1 MPRVLVIE
9 DDEQTRDMLKQLLE
23 RNGYEVDAAEEGV
36 AGLKAFRKREAD
48 VVLTDLLMPGKEG
61 LETIRD
67 LLAARPGLPI
77 IAMSG
82 GGRLGNLGY
91 LAAAEK
97 MGAAKVFAKPIDIPL
112 LLEAIKELT
121 TPRG

>member
-1 MPRVLVIE
+1 MARILVIE
-9 DDEQTRDMLKQLLE
+9 DDAQTREMLRQLLK
-23 RNGYEVDAAEEGV
+23 RSGYDVDVAPDGIDGLRSFRAAP
-36 AGLKAFRKREAD
+36 AD
-48 VVLTDLLMPGKEG
+48 LVLTDLLMPGKEG

-67 LLAARPGLPI
+67 LLDEFVGVKI

-97 MGAAKVFAKPIDIPL
+97 LGAARVFAKPIDIPL
-112 LLEAIKELT
+112 LLQEIKQLLSEE
-121 TPRG
+121 

>member
-1 MPRVLVIE
+1 MPRILIIE
-9 DDEQTRDMLKQLLE
+9 DDAQTRDMLSQLLQ
-23 RNGYEVDAAEEGV
+23 RHGYEVSLAADGID
-36 AGLKAFRKREAD
+36 GMRQFRAEPAD
-48 VVLTDLLMPGKEG
+48 LVLTDLLMPGKEG

-67 LLAARPGLPI
+67 LLDEFVGVKI

-97 MGAAKVFAKPIDIPL
+97 LGATRAIAKPIDIPYL
-112 LLEAIKELT
+112 LQQIKVLLSQ
-121 TPRG
+121 G

>member
-1 MPRVLVIE
+1 MPRILIIE
-9 DDEQTRDMLKQLLE
+9 DDAQTRDMLSQLLH
-23 RNGYEVDAAEEGV
+23 RHGYEVSLAADGID
-36 AGLKAFRKREAD
+36 GMRQFRAEPAD
-48 VVLTDLLMPGKEG
+48 LVLTDLLMPGKEG

-67 LLAARPGLPI
+67 LLDEFVGVKI

-97 MGAAKVFAKPIDIPL
+97 LGATRAIAKPIDIPYL
-112 LLEAIKELT
+112 LQQIKVLLSQ
-121 TPRG
+121 G

>member
-1 MPRVLVIE
+1 MSRILIIE
-9 DDEQTRDMLKQLLE
+9 DDPQTRDMLSQLLQ
-23 RNGYEVDAAEEGV
+23 RSGYEVSVAADGID
-36 AGLKAFRKREAD
+36 GLREFRKAPAD
-48 VVLTDLLMPGKEG
+48 LVLTDLLMPGKEG

-67 LLAARPGLPI
+67 LLDEFVGVKI

-97 MGAAKVFAKPIDIPL
+97 LGATRVFAKPIDIPL
-112 LLEAIKELT
+112 LLTTIKELLSQD
-121 TPRG
+121 